1 MLIVSCELLMK
12 FTCEE
17 LRVSL
22 PGLGLVHVTS
32 TVGLLTKFAPLIV
45 RVWALSFGWGGM
57 GLGATLLIE
66 GAGTG
71 AFTTKPATFE
81 GWPSGLVTF
90 TVQLSAILSS

>member
-1 MLIVSCELLMK
+1 MRIVSCELLMK

-45 RVWALSFGWGGM
+45 RVWALSFGSAVI
-57 GLGATLLIE
+57 GLGVTLLIE

-81 GWPSGLVTF
+81 GWPTGLVTF
-90 TVQLSAILSS
+90 PVQWSKVLST